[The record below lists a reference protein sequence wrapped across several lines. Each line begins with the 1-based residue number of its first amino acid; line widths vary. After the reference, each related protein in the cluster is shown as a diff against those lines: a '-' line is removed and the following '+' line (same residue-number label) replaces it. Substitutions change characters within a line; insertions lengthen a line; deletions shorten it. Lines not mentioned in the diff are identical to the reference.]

1 MYTFTNL
8 AVFSGINTLEGLVQY
23 DIFILCMIYYI
34 HTLYDIFIQL
44 LHIYVQYITNH
55 NSLCKMPE

>member
-34 HTLYDIFIQL
+34 HTLYDILYSYF
-44 LHIYVQYITNH
+44 V
-55 NSLCKMPE
+55 